1 LNRSPILR
9 ALSSMRKSGARTLLM
24 GGQACEFYGAAEFSR
39 DLDLLILSDPGNLGR
54 LRAALADLEAE
65 PIAVPPL
72 DEASLA
78 KGHAAH
84 FRCRGADVA
93 GLRID
98 LMSRYRGGPEFEDLW
113 RRRTT
118 IEVHGEPID
127 LLALGDLVNAKKT
140 QRDKDWPMI
149 GRLMERS
156 YFEREEKPSREQIE
170 FWLRELRTPELLVEL
185 AEAHP
190 DIAHRM
196 ESARQAVA
204 AALTREPE
212 GVALALEAEE
222 REERLKDREFWRPLK
237 LELEQLR
244 RERRSDRQT

>member
-1 LNRSPILR
+1 
-9 ALSSMRKSGARTLLM
+9 
-24 GGQACEFYGAAEFSR
+24 
-39 DLDLLILSDPGNLGR
+39 
-54 LRAALADLEAE
+54 
-65 PIAVPPL
+65 
-72 DEASLA
+72 
-78 KGHAAH
+78 
-84 FRCRGADVA
+84 VA

-118 IEVHGEPID
+118 IDVDGEPID

-156 YFEREEKPSREQIE
+156 YFEREENPSQEQIE

-196 ESARQAVA
+196 KSARHAIA
-204 AALTREPE
+204 AALTREPDS
-212 GVALALEAEE
+212 VALVLAADAESE
-222 REERLKDREFWRPLK
+222 IQK
-237 LELEQLR
+237 L
-244 RERRSDRQT
+244 